1 MKKIATA
8 HTFCDRK
15 QFCGENLRPQ
25 MIFCAILQRKS
36 FAQIWCKLTQNSA
49 KNPRNASKFLRFCV
63 AIAPQIFATGNP
75 RRYASPASQTLRRDL
90 SRQSPRRDRDRP
102 GERVPPVSRAGGA
115 VTSPATV
122 RKSSEETKS
131 SFLVK

>member
-1 MKKIATA
+1 MHYKRNATVKTEAFVSKLEFAGKIESRLEVIISMSMKKIATA

-15 QFCGENLRPQ
+15 QFCGENLQPQ

-75 RRYASPASQTLRRDL
+75 NFVKAIKIRENSL
-90 SRQSPRRDRDRP
+90 
-102 GERVPPVSRAGGA
+102 
-115 VTSPATV
+115 
-122 RKSSEETKS
+122 
-131 SFLVK
+131 FLKC